1 MKINVFKCWGTV
13 SSCGTFC
20 DVLVFA
26 DKEQARI
33 KMREYFEADK
43 AEYEDDFVE
52 VYIDTLDRKEFHC
65 GDDYYYYKVE
75 EHEL

>member
-1 MKINVFKCWGTV
+1 MRISVLKCWGTV

-20 DVLVFA
+20 DVLVFT
-26 DKEQARI
+26 DKEEARI
-33 KMREYFEADK
+33 KMREFFKEDMS
-43 AEYEDDFVE
+43 EYEDDFVE
-52 VYIDTLDRKEFHC
+52 TYVDTLDRKEFHC